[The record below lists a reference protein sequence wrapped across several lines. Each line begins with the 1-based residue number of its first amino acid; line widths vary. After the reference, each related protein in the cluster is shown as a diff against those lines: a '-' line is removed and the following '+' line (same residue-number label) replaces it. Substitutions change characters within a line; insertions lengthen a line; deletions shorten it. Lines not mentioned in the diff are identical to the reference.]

1 MPLQMPLKAAAFYV
15 ALHILL
21 LVVLTGLVIRR
32 RRSQLIGLGDGG
44 DKLMMRL
51 IRVHG
56 NAAEQAA
63 PNLALLILMGLLA
76 APVWSVHLFGFISL
90 AGRVLHAF
98 GLSQSAGGSLGRVSG
113 MVLTLNC
120 LIIGALD
127 LIVLAF
133 L

>member
-1 MPLQMPLKAAAFYV
+1 MPLQMPLNAAAFYV
-15 ALHILL
+15 ALHVFL
-21 LVVLTGLVIRR
+21 LVALTLLVIRR

-44 DKLMMRL
+44 DKIMGRL

-63 PNLALLILMGLLA
+63 PNVAILILLGLLS
-76 APVWSVHLFGFISL
+76 APIWSVHLFGFVSL
-90 AGRVLHAF
+90 AARVLHAI
-98 GLSQSAGGSLGRVSG
+98 GLSKSSGGSIGRVLG
-113 MVLTLNC
+113 MVLTLNSL
-120 LIIGALD
+120 LIAALG